1 MTALPQFFCYVYD
14 APGRT
19 PQLLALE
26 ADTFLEAIRETRRVM
41 RGESGADVF
50 AEIWDSSQQGGQVTR
65 IDAPPGGAGLLRS
78 IRRNRPF
85 SRSSRP

>member
-1 MTALPQFFCYVYD
+1 MTTLPQFFCYLYD

-19 PQLLALE
+19 PQMLALE
-26 ADTFLEAIRETRRVM
+26 ADTFTEAIRETRRAM
-41 RGESGADVF
+41 LGENRSGAF
-50 AEIWDSSQQGGQVTR
+50 AEIWDSSELGGRVTR

-85 SRSSRP
+85 SGSSRP